1 MMVCFLVALVVMS
14 CEGKNTK
21 EELKGVNNQVG
32 NGKID
37 ADNKDEITNTD
48 NTDKQE
54 DSDSQ
59 NNKDNKSI
67 IGSLKQDFNN
77 DGTEDI
83 INVSRPKDDYF
94 FELQLSGKN
103 VLKDS
108 IYDYRENGEIQFVSV
123 DLNTDGND
131 EMVFLFESTIQ
142 GGEGAYELVVIA
154 DTVEGL
160 VHVELP
166 KYFNCKGYV
175 LEESSFDKIAS
186 VCSYQMIDS
195 VSKVEV
201 YENNLITWQYISGE
215 DGHADKV
222 GYVLTRLSMEENET
236 LKVENSRV
244 YLTKDEEAS
253 ELTYEE
259 VLDKTEK

>member
-1 MMVCFLVALVVMS
+1 MKNRQLIYPMKKHVLLMVCFLVALVAMS
-14 CEGKNTK
+14 CEVKNNEK
-21 EELKGVNNQVG
+21 ESEGVNNQVG
-32 NGKID
+32 NAEID
-37 ADNKDEITNTD
+37 DNNKDQLTSSD

-59 NNKDNKSI
+59 IKKDNEFI

-77 DGTEDI
+77 DGSEDI

-94 FELQLSGKN
+94 FELQLSGKKA
-103 VLKDS
+103 LKDT

-131 EMVFLFESTIQ
+131 EMIFLFESTIQ
-142 GGEGAYELVVIA
+142 GGEGSYELVVIA
-154 DTVEGL
+154 DIGEGL

-201 YENNLITWQYISGE
+201 YENNLITWQYLWRRGSC
-215 DGHADKV
+215 
-222 GYVLTRLSMEENET
+222 
-236 LKVENSRV
+236 
-244 YLTKDEEAS
+244 
-253 ELTYEE
+253 
-259 VLDKTEK
+259 